1 MQYTSNQNLNIREL
15 QEKKELE
22 ELSPYAAK
30 SALSKGRAKQEEK
43 CPLRTEFQRDR
54 DRIIHSKAFRR
65 LKHKTQV
72 FFSPTNDHF
81 RTRMTHTLEV
91 SQIARTITRALNLN
105 EDLAEAIALGHD
117 LGHTPFGHSGEDV
130 LNEIMDS
137 GFRHAQHSVRVATII
152 EDLNLTQE
160 TLDGIL
166 YHSGSLKKESQAYT
180 LEGKIVKISDK
191 IAYINHDIDDA
202 MRAGII
208 KESDLPQDCIQYF
221 SVDRSERITKM
232 VMDIVQNSMGKDHI
246 SMSDDAFYHIDKL
259 RTWMFK
265 NVYTNSLAK
274 KEESKV
280 KGVVYG
286 LFNHYEALLKQKL
299 PNQNE
304 EEIKRTVCDYIAGM
318 TDRYAIQKYKEI
330 YIPQSLQNVSN
341 DDFLFTLAKI
351 NNLSVQLT
359 VL

>member
-1 MQYTSNQNLNIREL
+1 MANETLIIREIL
-15 QEKKELE
+15 EQRELE

-30 SALSKGRAKQEEK
+30 SYNSKGRAKIEDS

-72 FFSPTNDHF
+72 FFSPNNDHF

-91 SQIARTITRALNLN
+91 SQIARTIARALNLN
-105 EDLAEAIALGHD
+105 EDLSEAIALGHD

-130 LNEIMDS
+130 LNEIMDC
-137 GFRHAQHSVRVATII
+137 GFKHSDHSVRVATVI

-166 YHSGSLKKESQAYT
+166 HHSGSLKKESDAFT
-180 LEGKIVKISDK
+180 LEGKIVKLSDK

-208 KESDLPQDCIQYF
+208 KETDLPQDCIDYF
-221 SVDRSERITKM
+221 SLDRSERITKM
-232 VMDIVQNSMGKDHI
+232 VLDIVTNSMGKDKI
-246 SMSDDAFYHIDKL
+246 CMSEEAFYHIDKL

-265 NVYTNSLAK
+265 NVYTNGLAK
-274 KEESKV
+274 KEEDKV
-280 KGVVYG
+280 KGIVYG

-299 PNQNE
+299 PNQND
-304 EEIKRTVCDYIAGM
+304 EEIRRTVCDYIAGM
-318 TDRYAIQKYKEI
+318 TDRYAVQKYKEL
-330 YIPQSLQNVSN
+330 YIPQSLNNTTN

-351 NNLSVQLT
+351 NNLSIQLT

>member
-1 MQYTSNQNLNIREL
+1 MTIPQIPNIRE
-15 QEKKELE
+15 QSEKRELE
-22 ELSPYAAK
+22 LLSPYAAK
-30 SALSKGRAKQEEK
+30 SKLTRGRKKAEEP
-43 CPLRTEFQRDR
+43 CPIRTEFQRDK

-72 FFSPTNDHF
+72 FFSPTNDHY

-91 SQIARTITRALNLN
+91 SQIARTIARALNLN
-105 EDLAEAIALGHD
+105 EDLTEAIAMGHD

-130 LNEIMDS
+130 LNEIMFG
-137 GFRHAQHSVRVATII
+137 GFRHAEHSVRVVTII

-160 TLDGIL
+160 TIDGIL
-166 YHSGSLKKESQAYT
+166 NHSGSLKKESKAYT
-180 LEGKIVKISDK
+180 LEGKIVKLSDK

-208 KESDLPQDCIQYF
+208 KETDLPQDCIKYF
-221 SVDRSERITKM
+221 SLDRSERITKM
-232 VMDIVQNSMGKDHI
+232 VVDIVQNSWGKDKI
-246 SMSDDAFYHIDKL
+246 TMSEESFYYINKL

-274 KEESKV
+274 KEECKV
-280 KGVVYG
+280 KGIIKG
-286 LFNHYEALLKQKL
+286 LFEHYEELLRKTY

-304 EEIKRTVCDYIAGM
+304 EEIHRTVCDYIAGM
-318 TDRYAIQKYKEI
+318 TDRYAVQKYKEI
-330 YIPQSLQNVSN
+330 FIPQSLQDVSN
-341 DDFLFTLAKI
+341 DNFLFTLAKI
-351 NNLSVQLT
+351 NNLSVQLS

>member
-1 MQYTSNQNLNIREL
+1 MSENTINLREI
-15 QEKKELE
+15 QEQKELK

-30 SALSKGRAKQEEK
+30 SCQSRGRAKEEEP

-72 FFSPTNDHF
+72 FFSPIDDHF

-91 SQIARTITRALNLN
+91 SQIARTIARALNLN

-130 LNEIMDS
+130 LNEIMDC
-137 GFRHAQHSVRVATII
+137 GFWHSHHSVRVATTI
-152 EDLNLTQE
+152 EDLNLTEE

-166 YHSGSLKKESQAYT
+166 NHSGSLRKESPAFT
-180 LEGKIVKISDK
+180 LEGKIVKLSDK

-202 MRAGII
+202 IRAKII
-208 KESDLPQDCIQYF
+208 QKSDLPQDCINYF
-221 SVDRSERITKM
+221 SIDRGERINKM
-232 VMDIVQNSMGKDHI
+232 VMDIVQNSFGKDKI
-246 SMSDDAFYHIDKL
+246 CMSEETFYHIDKL
-259 RTWMFK
+259 RTWMFD
-265 NVYTNSLAK
+265 NVYSNEVAK
-274 KEESKV
+274 KEEGKV
-280 KGVVYG
+280 KGIIYG
-286 LFNHYEALLKQKL
+286 LFNHYEALLKKEL

-304 EEIKRTVCDYIAGM
+304 EEIRRTVCDYIAGM
-318 TDRYAIQKYKEI
+318 TDRYAVQKYKEI
-330 YIPQSLQNVSN
+330 FVPKSFKNLSN
-341 DDFLFTLAKI
+341 DEFLFTLAKI
-351 NNLSVQLT
+351 NNLSIQLT

>member
-1 MQYTSNQNLNIREL
+1 MPSTENKELNIREI

-22 ELSPYAAK
+22 QLSPYAAK
-30 SALSKGRAKQEEK
+30 SSMSKGRAKEETP
-43 CPLRTEFQRDR
+43 CPIRTEFQRDR

-91 SQIARTITRALNLN
+91 SQIARTISRALNLN
-105 EDLAEAIALGHD
+105 EDLAEAISLGHD

-137 GFRHAQHSVRVATII
+137 GFRHAEHSVRVATII

-166 YHSGSLKKESQAYT
+166 HHSGSLKKESPAFT
-180 LEGKIVKISDK
+180 LEGKIVKLSDK

-208 KESDLPQDCIQYF
+208 KENDLPQECIQYF
-221 SVDRSERITKM
+221 SLDRSERITKM
-232 VMDIVQNSMGKDHI
+232 VLDIVQNSFEKDHI
-246 SMSDDAFYHIDKL
+246 CMSPDAFYHIDKL

-265 NVYTNSLAK
+265 NVYNNSLAK
-274 KEESKV
+274 KEEAKV
-280 KGVVYG
+280 KGIVYG
-286 LFNHYEALLKQKL
+286 LFNHYEALLKEKL
-299 PNQNE
+299 PNTNE
-304 EEIKRTVCDYIAGM
+304 EEIKRTVCDYISGM

-330 YIPQSLQNVSN
+330 YIPQSLQNVSD

>member
-1 MQYTSNQNLNIREL
+1 MTYTENQTLNFREIREK
-15 QEKKELE
+15 QELE
-22 ELSPYAAK
+22 QLSPYAAK
-30 SALSKGRAKQEEK
+30 SATSRGRARQESP
-43 CPLRTEFQRDR
+43 CPVRTEFQRDC

-137 GFRHAQHSVRVATII
+137 GFRHAEHSVRVATII

-166 YHSGSLKKESQAYT
+166 HHSGSLKKESKAFT
-180 LEGKIVKISDK
+180 LEGKIVKLSDK

-221 SVDRSERITKM
+221 SLDRSERITKM
-232 VMDIVQNSMGKDHI
+232 VLDIVQNSYGKDHI
-246 SMSDDAFYHIDKL
+246 CMSEDAFYHIDKL

-265 NVYTNSLAK
+265 NVYTNPVAK
-274 KEESKV
+274 KEEAKV
-280 KGVVYG
+280 QGIVYG

-304 EEIKRTVCDYIAGM
+304 EEIKRTVCDYISGM
-318 TDRYAIQKYKEI
+318 TDVYALDLYR
-330 YIPQSLQNVSN
+330 
-341 DDFLFTLAKI
+341 KI
-351 NNLSVQLT
+351 NGNSLPAL
-359 VL
+359 

>member
-1 MQYTSNQNLNIREL
+1 MNEVVTPKIREL
-15 QEKKELE
+15 IEQREIDY
-22 ELSPYAAK
+22 LSPFAAK
-30 SALSKGRAKQEEK
+30 SKFTKGRAREEEP
-43 CPLRTEFQRDR
+43 CLIRTDFQKDKE
-54 DRIIHSKAFRR
+54 RIVHSKAFRR

-72 FFSPTNDHF
+72 FFSPTNDHY

-91 SQIARTITRALNLN
+91 SQIARTIARALNLN

-130 LNEIMDS
+130 LNEMMAG
-137 GFRHAQHSVRVATII
+137 GFKHAQHSVRVVTMI
-152 EDLNLTQE
+152 EDLNLTKE
-160 TLDGIL
+160 TIDGIL
-166 YHSGSLKKESQAYT
+166 NHSGTLKKESPSFT
-180 LEGKIVKISDK
+180 LEGKIVKLSDK

-208 KESDLPQDCIQYF
+208 KETDLPQDCIRYF
-221 SVDRSERITKM
+221 SLDRSERITKM
-232 VMDIVQNSMGKDHI
+232 VLDIIENSYGLNKITMSEETFFHI
-246 SMSDDAFYHIDKL
+246 NKL

-265 NVYTNSLAK
+265 NVYINSLAK

-280 KGVVYG
+280 TGIIKG
-286 LFNHYEALLKQKL
+286 LFEHYEGLLRDRF

-318 TDRYAIQKYKEI
+318 TDRYAVQKYKEI
-330 YIPQSLQNVSN
+330 FIPQSLQDVSN
-341 DDFLFTLAKI
+341 DNFLFTLAKL
-351 NNLSVQLT
+351 NNLSVQLS

>member
-1 MQYTSNQNLNIREL
+1 MTDLNIREI
-15 QEKKELE
+15 QERKELE
-22 ELSPYAAK
+22 ELSPFAAK
-30 SALSKGRAKQEEK
+30 SALSKGRAREEEK
-43 CPLRTEFQRDR
+43 CNLRTEYQRDC

-91 SQIARTITRALNLN
+91 SQIARTIARALNLN

-130 LNEIMDS
+130 LNEIMEA
-137 GFRHAQHSVRVATII
+137 GFRHAEHSVRVATII

-166 YHSGSLKKESQAYT
+166 NHSGSLKKESKAYT
-180 LEGKIVKISDK
+180 LEGKIVKLSDK

-221 SVDRSERITKM
+221 SLDRSERINKM
-232 VMDIVQNSMGKDHI
+232 VMDIVLHSKDKDHI
-246 SMSDDAFYHIDKL
+246 SMSEEAFYHIDKL
-259 RTWMFK
+259 RTWMFR

-280 KGVVYG
+280 KGIVYG
-286 LFNHYEALLKQKL
+286 LFNHYEALLKQKM

-304 EEIKRTVCDYIAGM
+304 EEIKRTVCDYISGM
-318 TDRYAIQKYKEI
+318 TDRYAIQKYEEI
-330 YIPQSLQNVSN
+330 YIPQSLQAVS
-341 DDFLFTLAKI
+341 DDEFLFTLAKI

>member
-1 MQYTSNQNLNIREL
+1 MTKDLNIREM
-15 QEKKELE
+15 QEKKEIEL
-22 ELSPYAAK
+22 LSPFAAK
-30 SALSKGRAKQEEK
+30 SKLTKGRAKPEMP
-43 CPLRTEFQRDR
+43 CTIRTEFQRDK

-72 FFSPTNDHF
+72 FFSPTNDHY

-91 SQIARTITRALNLN
+91 SQIARTISRALNLN

-130 LNEIMDS
+130 LNEIMDC
-137 GFRHAQHSVRVATII
+137 GFKHSLHSVRVVTLI

-160 TLDGIL
+160 TIDGIMN
-166 YHSGSLKKESQAYT
+166 HSGSLKKESNAFT
-180 LEGKIVKISDK
+180 LEGKIVKLSDK

-202 MRAGII
+202 IRAGVI
-208 KESDLPQDCIQYF
+208 KESDLPEESTAYF
-221 SVDRSERITKM
+221 SLDRSERITKM
-232 VMDIVQNSMGKDHI
+232 VSDIVQNSFGKDKI
-246 SMSDDAFYHIDKL
+246 KMSQDAFYHIDKL

-265 NVYTNSLAK
+265 NVYTNSVAK

-280 KGVVYG
+280 KGIIYG
-286 LFNHYEALLKQKL
+286 LFNHYEALLKQRF

-304 EEIKRTVCDYIAGM
+304 EEIKRTVCDYISGM

-330 YIPQSLQNVSN
+330 YIPQSLQGASS
-341 DDFLFTLAKI
+341 DEFLFTLAKI
-351 NNLSVQLT
+351 NNLSIQLT

>member
-1 MQYTSNQNLNIREL
+1 MSLNIREI
-15 QEKKELE
+15 QEKREFEL
-22 ELSPYAAK
+22 LSPYAAK
-30 SALSKGRAKQEEK
+30 SATSKGRAKKEEP
-43 CPLRTEFQRDR
+43 CSIRTDFQRDC

-91 SQIARTITRALNLN
+91 SQIARALCRALSLN

-137 GFRHAQHSVRVATII
+137 GFKHSEHSVRVATII
-152 EDLNLTQE
+152 EDLNLTEE

-166 YHSGSLKKESQAYT
+166 HHSGSLKKESKAFT
-180 LEGKIVKISDK
+180 LEGKIVKLSDK

-208 KESDLPQDCIQYF
+208 KENDLPQDCINYY
-221 SVDRSERITKM
+221 SLDRGERITKM
-232 VMDIVQNSMGKDHI
+232 VMDIVENSIGKDSI
-246 SMSDDAFYHIDKL
+246 CMSEEAFYHIDKL
-259 RTWMFK
+259 RTWMFRH
-265 NVYTNSLAK
+265 VYTNDIAK

-280 KGVVYG
+280 KGIIYG
-286 LFNHYEALLKQKL
+286 LFEHYENILKREL

-304 EEIKRTVCDYIAGM
+304 EEVKRTVCDYIAGM
-318 TDRYAIQKYKEI
+318 TDRYAVQKYKEI
-330 YIPQSLQNVSN
+330 FVPKSFKNAPN
-341 DDFLFTLAKI
+341 DEFLFTLAKI
-351 NNLSVQLT
+351 NNLSVQLR

>member
-1 MQYTSNQNLNIREL
+1 MTNTQKLLNIREQ
-15 QEKKELE
+15 QEERELK

-30 SALSKGRAKQEEK
+30 SVQTEGRAREEEP
-43 CPLRTEFQRDR
+43 CPLRTEYQRDR

-72 FFSPTNDHF
+72 FFSPTDDHF

-91 SQIARTITRALNLN
+91 SQIARTIARSLNLN

-130 LNEIMDS
+130 LNAIMDC

-152 EDLNLTQE
+152 EDLNLTKE

-166 YHSGSLKKESQAYT
+166 NHSGSLRKESPAYT
-180 LEGKIVKISDK
+180 LEGKIVKLSDK

-202 MRAGII
+202 IRAKII
-208 KESDLPQDCIQYF
+208 KESDLPQDCIEYF
-221 SVDRSERITKM
+221 SIDRSERITKM
-232 VMDIVQNSMGKDHI
+232 VMDIVKNSLDKDKI
-246 SMSDDAFYHIDKL
+246 CMSEEAFFHIDKL

-265 NVYTNSLAK
+265 NVYTNEIAK

-280 KGVVYG
+280 QGIIYG
-286 LFNHYEALLKQKL
+286 LFNHYEALLKQKM

-318 TDRYAIQKYKEI
+318 TDRYAIRKYKEI
-330 YIPQSLQNVSN
+330 YIPQSFQNSSN
-341 DDFLFTLAKI
+341 DEFLFTLAKI
-351 NNLSVQLT
+351 NNLCVQQTL
-359 VL
+359 L

>member
-1 MQYTSNQNLNIREL
+1 MSLNIREI
-15 QEKKELE
+15 QEKREFEL
-22 ELSPYAAK
+22 LSPYAAK
-30 SALSKGRAKQEEK
+30 SATSKGRAKKEEP
-43 CPLRTEFQRDR
+43 CSIRTDFQRDC

-91 SQIARTITRALNLN
+91 SQIARALCRALSLN

-137 GFRHAQHSVRVATII
+137 GFKHSEHSVRVATII
-152 EDLNLTQE
+152 EDLNLTEE

-166 YHSGSLKKESQAYT
+166 HHSGSLKKESKAFT
-180 LEGKIVKISDK
+180 LEGKIVKLSDK

-208 KESDLPQDCIQYF
+208 KENDLPQDCINYY
-221 SVDRSERITKM
+221 SLDRGERITKM
-232 VMDIVQNSMGKDHI
+232 VMDIVENSIGKDSI
-246 SMSDDAFYHIDKL
+246 CMSEEAFYHIDKL
-259 RTWMFK
+259 RTWMFR

-274 KEESKV
+274 KEELKV
-280 KGVVYG
+280 KNIVSG
-286 LFNHYEALLKQKL
+286 LFNHYENLLKQKL

-304 EEIKRTVCDYIAGM
+304 EEIKRTVCDYISGM
-318 TDRYAIQKYKEI
+318 TDRYAVQKYKEI
-330 YIPQSLQNVSN
+330 FIPQALQDNSN
-341 DDFLFTLAKI
+341 DEFLFTLAKI